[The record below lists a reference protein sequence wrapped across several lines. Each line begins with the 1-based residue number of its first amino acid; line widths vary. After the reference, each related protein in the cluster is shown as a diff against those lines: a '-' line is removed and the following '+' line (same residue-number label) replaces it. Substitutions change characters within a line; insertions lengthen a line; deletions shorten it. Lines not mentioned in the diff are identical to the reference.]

1 MPRPRGGESGSSGW
15 GFSHPPPPA
24 GRPTPKKGPYEH
36 ILGDGGSIGDMVSR
50 VWDGGA
56 LLFRPADGGAVAM
69 SLTVGSLFS
78 GIGGFDK
85 GLQDAGMKIRW
96 QVEINEWCRKVL
108 TKHWLEVPKYGDIRA
123 LDWSTV
129 APVDLLCGG
138 FPCQPF
144 SVAGKRQGADDDRN
158 MWPEFRR
165 AVAALKPRWVL
176 GENVS
181 GAKSYIESVVLPD
194 LEALGYETA
203 VLGIPA
209 CALGAP
215 HRRERLWIVAWHPNG
230 WNRDQREKQEMEG
243 RENTKPTRIC
253 PNVSVT
259 ISARGGR
266 GATPREIGHER
277 WATGQEGR
285 TGLQP
290 QDRKACTDH
299 TQQGSEDVADHD
311 QLRMEREGS
320 QQQTTRF
327 DECNRLHRWSTEP
340 NVGRVV
346 DGLSLELDFTRR
358 IARWCDEQSDNS
370 QKKPTRNVLTGKL
383 LRAMWEY
390 QGLATASRELYVR
403 KLQDS
408 VPEVP
413 LLYPHDRWL
422 LGARIKENQGLRDLL
437 KAFYSQPLQEA
448 QDMQFKLLERAWE
461 EKRQKTVGSRV
472 DRLRGLGNAVVPQ
485 IVEWIGRMIMEVER
499 GDE

>member
-1 MPRPRGGESGSSGW
+1 
-15 GFSHPPPPA
+15 
-24 GRPTPKKGPYEH
+24 
-36 ILGDGGSIGDMVSR
+36 
-50 VWDGGA
+50 
-56 LLFRPADGGAVAM
+56 M

-209 CALGAP
+209 CAVGAP
-215 HRRERLWIVAWHPNG
+215 HRRERLWIVGYSTSQQWSG
-230 WNRDQREKQEMEG
+230 KWETSREQQIQAG
-243 RENTKPTRIC
+243 RPG
-253 PNVSVT
+253 
-259 ISARGGR
+259 AR
-266 GATPREIGHER
+266 
-277 WATGQEGR
+277 
-285 TGLQP
+285 
-290 QDRKACTDH
+290 
-299 TQQGSEDVADHD
+299 SEDVAHAK
-311 QLRMEREGS
+311 S
-320 QQQTTRF
+320 QQARGILQRTISPNAGARSNGTA
-327 DECNRLHRWSTEP
+327 EASSWAVEP
-340 NVGRVV
+340 NVGRVAH
-346 DGLSLELDFTRR
+346 G
-358 IARWCDEQSDNS
+358 
-370 QKKPTRNVLTGKL
+370 
-383 LRAMWEY
+383 
-390 QGLATASRELYVR
+390 
-403 KLQDS
+403 
-408 VPEVP
+408 VP
-413 LLYPHDRWL
+413 H
-422 LGARIKENQGLRDLL
+422 
-437 KAFYSQPLQEA
+437 
-448 QDMQFKLLERAWE
+448 
-461 EKRQKTVGSRV
+461 RV

-485 IVEWIGRMIMEVER
+485 IVEHLGHLIQAVEQR
-499 GDE
+499 G